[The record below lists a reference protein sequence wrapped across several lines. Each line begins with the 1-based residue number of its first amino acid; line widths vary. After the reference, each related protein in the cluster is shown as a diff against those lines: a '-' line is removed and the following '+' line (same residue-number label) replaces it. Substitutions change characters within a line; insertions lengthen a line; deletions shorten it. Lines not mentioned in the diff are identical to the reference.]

1 MEFNIADMFESVVG
15 VCHDRVALVC
25 GEQRLTYGELN
36 EKANRLAS
44 FLQGRGVG
52 TGSHVGLH
60 LYNSAEFI
68 IGMTAAL
75 KLRAVPINV
84 NYRYVADELRYIFED
99 ANLVALV
106 TQSAF
111 TPEVGDASTGNSML
125 NTFVH
130 VTDETGDAHVDGSVE
145 FWSALESADPNP
157 TFEPRS
163 GDDLYIIYTGG
174 TTGMPKG
181 VMWRHEDI
189 FFAGLQGGRPGGEH
203 VERPEEVAEFA
214 ASPLNALNIHP
225 AAPLIHGAAQLASWI
240 CMNTG
245 GRLVLVQG
253 RSFVPEITAKAIGD
267 DGINVINLVGDA
279 MARPL
284 AEVILADPARYDV
297 SGLVALS
304 SAGAILS
311 DSVKEQLQAALP
323 DTMVLNNFGASE
335 TGHQGTAIDMGD
347 GKLRFFMHGDAT
359 MVVDDDMKPVAVGET
374 GWIARKGHV
383 PLGYYRDEEKT
394 KKTFA
399 TIDGQRYVVPGDRG
413 ILEEETI
420 ILLGRGSICIN
431 TGGEKVFPE
440 EVEEALKGHAAVMDA
455 IVVGLPDEK
464 WGQRVSALVLL
475 RDGHSCSEE
484 EIGAHC
490 RSKVAGYKTPR
501 SWFFVETLNRQP
513 SGKPDYRW
521 AKAKALELDG
531 AS

>member
-1 MEFNIADMFESVVG
+1 MEFNIADIFESVVE
-15 VCHDRVALVC
+15 VCSDRIALVC
-25 GEQRLTYGELN
+25 GEQRLTYSELN
-36 EKANRLAS
+36 TKANQLAS
-44 FLQGRGVG
+44 FLQKRGVK
-52 TGSHVGLH
+52 TGDHIGMH

-99 ANLVALV
+99 ANLVALI

-111 TPEVGDASTGNSML
+111 TPEVTDAATGNEML
-125 NTFVH
+125 HTFVH
-130 VTDETGDAHVDGSVE
+130 VHDESGTDHVEGSTE
-145 FWSALESADPNP
+145 YWTALESGDPNP

-163 GDDLYIIYTGG
+163 ADDLYIIYTGG

-214 ASPLNALNIHP
+214 AKEVNALNIHP

-267 DGINVINLVGDA
+267 EGINVINLVGDA

-284 AEVILADPARYDV
+284 AEIILANPENYDV

-311 DSVKEQLQAALP
+311 DSVKEQLQNALP

-335 TGHQGTAIDMGD
+335 TGHQGTAVDMGD

-359 MVVDDDMKPVAVGET
+359 LVVDDDMKPVAVGET

-394 KKTFA
+394 KKTF
-399 TIDGQRYVVPGDRG
+399 TEIDGQRYVVPGDRG

-440 EVEEALKGHAAVMDA
+440 EVEEALKGHPAVMDA

-475 RDGHSCSEE
+475 RDGHTCSED
-484 EIGAHC
+484 EISAHC

-501 SWFFVETLNRQP
+501 SWFFVDSLNRQP

-521 AKAKALELDG
+521 AKKTAMELSE
-531 AS
+531 A